1 MTPFLIKNS
10 VDDFYSPTLFIIEPN
25 EGTKYLLFFWYIFF
39 APSYF
44 LLGGICMDKDTNITN
59 YNHSINIV
67 ERKNI
72 LVTGVKK
79 IESFDNEEFLMET
92 VMGFLV
98 LKGDD
103 LELLKLDTL
112 QGNVSI
118 KGFLKSF
125 AYVDDATKKEKE
137 SSIISRLFK

>member
-1 MTPFLIKNS
+1 
-10 VDDFYSPTLFIIEPN
+10 
-25 EGTKYLLFFWYIFF
+25 
-39 APSYF
+39 
-44 LLGGICMDKDTNITN
+44 MDKDTSISN
-59 YNHSINIV
+59 YNHSVSIV

-79 IESFDNEEFLMET
+79 IESFDSEEFFMET

-98 LKGDD
+98 LKGEE

-118 KGFLKSF
+118 KGFLQSF
-125 AYVDDATKKEKE
+125 SYVDDVNKKEKDT
-137 SSIISRLFK
+137 SIISRLFK

>member
-1 MTPFLIKNS
+1 M
-10 VDDFYSPTLFIIEPN
+10 
-25 EGTKYLLFFWYIFF
+25 
-39 APSYF
+39 
-44 LLGGICMDKDTNITN
+44 MDKESTINN
-59 YNHSINIV
+59 YNHSITIV

-79 IESFDNEEFLMET
+79 IESFDDEEFLMET

-98 LKGDD
+98 IKGSD

-118 KGFLKSF
+118 KGLLKSF
-125 AYVDDATKKEKE
+125 AYVDESNKKENE
-137 SSIISRLFK
+137 ASIIHRLFK

>member
-1 MTPFLIKNS
+1 
-10 VDDFYSPTLFIIEPN
+10 
-25 EGTKYLLFFWYIFF
+25 
-39 APSYF
+39 
-44 LLGGICMDKDTNITN
+44 MDKDQNISN
-59 YNHSINIV
+59 YNHSINIL

-79 IESFDNEEFLMET
+79 IESFDSEEFLMET

-98 LKGDD
+98 LKGED

-118 KGFLKSF
+118 KGLLISF
-125 AYVDDATKKEKE
+125 AYVDDVGKKDKE
-137 SSIISRLFK
+137 NSIISRLFK